1 MTDRTQSKA
10 SLSKAKSRPRA
21 EASPTCTDVLGQ
33 IDAAANKVRTALTN
47 DEGALSPA
55 ARKSVQA
62 LLKSITSAQL
72 SGLLDRLAQEGAA
85 TRNPALELGVERDR
99 RRTLEAVRIDHL
111 NRIVQLV
118 GERDAL
124 EIELQD
130 NAARY
135 RKQITATP
143 SQAQQVVLSATS
155 GVSPTEII
163 SGLPEF
169 TRKGRLDKAKARAL
183 HSSARQ
189 ALKAARWPEAVS
201 LFREYLSYHPRRA
214 APWKQFGHALK
225 EAGQL
230 ELAEGA
236 YFKSLSIDAADTD
249 TALHL
254 GHLLKRVSKTAL
266 AAEIFAGALAMQPDH
281 KDLRNSLG
289 DLGYPLPQFAARPP
303 RVTAEP
309 VGLQAW
315 LLRRE
320 ITGAQKAAK
329 AKRWGDSAKRYL
341 KLTIRRPHDARLLI
355 QYGHALKEMGDLKAA
370 EQVYRQATDLQPL
383 NSDAWLHLG
392 HILKMQG
399 DMNGART
406 SYETA
411 VRFNPNNMD
420 ARHEL

>member
-1 MTDRTQSKA
+1 MTDRTKSKA
-10 SLSKAKSRPRA
+10 SLTKAKSRPRA
-21 EASPTCTDVLGQ
+21 EVSPTCMDVLGQ
-33 IDAAANKVRTALTN
+33 IDAAANKVRTAIRN

-55 ARKSVQA
+55 ARRSVQA
-62 LLKSITSAQL
+62 LLKSIASAQL
-72 SGLLDRLAQEGAA
+72 SGLPDRLAQEGAA
-85 TRNPALELGVERDR
+85 TGNLALELGVERDL

-111 NRIVQLV
+111 NRIAQLV

-135 RKQITATP
+135 RRQITAAP
-143 SQAQQVVLSATS
+143 ASPQQVIQSATAGAS
-155 GVSPTEII
+155 VTEII

-183 HSSARQ
+183 HFSARQ
-189 ALKAARWPEAVS
+189 ALKAARWSEAVS
-201 LFREYLSYHPRRA
+201 LFSEYLSYHPRRA

-225 EAGQL
+225 EEGQL

-236 YFKSLSIDAADTD
+236 YFKSLSIDASDTD

-254 GHLLKRVSKTAL
+254 GHLLKRVGKTAL
-266 AAEIFAGALAMQPDH
+266 AGEIFTAALSMQPDH
-281 KDLRNSLG
+281 EDLRNSLG
-289 DLGYPLPQFAARPP
+289 DLGYPLPECDVRAP
-303 RVTAEP
+303 RATAEP

-315 LLRRE
+315 LLRQE
-320 ITGAQKAAK
+320 IAGAQKAAQ
-329 AKRWGDSAKRYL
+329 AKRWGNAAQKYL

-392 HILKMQG
+392 HILKMSG
-399 DMNGART
+399 DMGGAMM

-411 VRFNPNNMD
+411 VRFDPNNMD